1 MEKNIKI
8 GLSRSRLFDFQNV
21 VSFVGEVDEPFD
33 LKELNKALKMLS
45 VKEPLIT
52 SAICFDDEAE
62 AYLQPDKNQPTIEI
76 VEKDID
82 LFLKEQINNGI
93 NFNEGLFKFF
103 VVNQNTLVILS
114 HTVVSDSKSLL
125 ILARE
130 LISFYSKESVGVE
143 PKPIKLFS
151 EECDLPL
158 SVDSFVADKVTE
170 VLDNNYLLKKQN
182 FTYNDYINAKECF
195 LKKYGETDFCSLMID
210 EKLCEHLKEKCEEIK
225 VDFSSLV
232 LFAITEVIK
241 QNTKTQK
248 KQLKIN
254 VLADRRPF
262 FVERDSYS
270 VGCFNGNVSVDVLK
284 NPSDLLKSAKAF
296 HDSVYKK
303 VCSCFNTF
311 YSELFLSKLTP
322 SFLDSCFMYKAGVCK
337 NKNTKK
343 LATLYGCEQQ
353 FLLSFESHNLN
364 QKFWEQLSTF
374 HHIRV
379 KEPHKSNFNVSFSLV
394 QGKKTTLISEWNST
408 RFSKGEIDSLVENA
422 IAVLRQL

>member
-21 VSFVGEVDEPFD
+21 VSFVGEVGEPFD

-45 VKEPLIT
+45 VKEPLII
-52 SAICFDDEAE
+52 SAICLDDESE

-76 VEKDID
+76 IEKDID
-82 LFLKEQINNGI
+82 LFLKEQINKGI
-93 NFNEGLFKFF
+93 NFNEDLFKFF
-103 VVNQNTLVILS
+103 VVNKNTLVILS

-125 ILARE
+125 ILAQE
-130 LISFYSKESVGVE
+130 LLSFYNKESVDIE
-143 PKPIKLFS
+143 PEVIKLFS
-151 EECDLPL
+151 EEGDLPL

-170 VLDNNYLLKKQN
+170 VLDNNYLIKQQN
-182 FTYNDYINAKECF
+182 FNYNDYINAKECF
-195 LKKYGETDFCSLMID
+195 LKKYGETDFCSIQID
-210 EKLCEHLKEKCEEIK
+210 EKLCEHLKEKCEELK

-232 LFAITEVIK
+232 LFAITEAVK
-241 QNTKTQK
+241 QQAKTQK

-284 NPSDLLKSAKAF
+284 NPSDLSKSVKAF

-322 SFLDSCFMYKAGVCK
+322 SFLDSCFMYKAGVYK

-353 FLLSFESHNLN
+353 FLLFFESYNLN
-364 QKFWEQLSTF
+364 QNAWEKLSTF

-394 QGKKTTLISEWNST
+394 QSSKTTLFCEWNSAQY
-408 RFSKGEIDSLVENA
+408 SKMQIDDFFKKTISFLEK
-422 IAVLRQL
+422 I

>member
-21 VSFVGEVDEPFD
+21 VSFVGEVGEPFD

-45 VKEPLIT
+45 VKEPLII
-52 SAICFDDEAE
+52 SAICLDDESE
-62 AYLQPDKNQPTIEI
+62 AYWQPDKNQPTIEI
-76 VEKDID
+76 IEKDID
-82 LFLKEQINNGI
+82 LFLKEQINKGI
-93 NFNEGLFKFF
+93 NFNEDLFKFF
-103 VVNQNTLVILS
+103 VVNKNTLVILS

-125 ILARE
+125 ILAQE
-130 LISFYSKESVGVE
+130 LLSFYNKESVDIE
-143 PKPIKLFS
+143 PEVIKLFS
-151 EECDLPL
+151 EEGDLPL

-170 VLDNNYLLKKQN
+170 VLDNNYLIKQQN
-182 FTYNDYINAKECF
+182 FNYNDYINAKEHF
-195 LKKYGETDFCSLMID
+195 IKRYGRIDFGSVVID
-210 EKLCEHLKEKCEEIK
+210 EKLCVHLKEKCEELK
-225 VDFSSLV
+225 VDFSSLI

-241 QNTKTQK
+241 QNTKAQK
-248 KQLKIN
+248 KTLKIN

-262 FVERDSYS
+262 FVERDLYS

-284 NPSDLLKSAKAF
+284 NASDLSKSVKAF

-322 SFLDSCFMYKAGVCK
+322 SFLDSCFMYKAGVYK

-353 FLLSFESHNLN
+353 FLLSFESVNLN
-364 QKFWEQLSTF
+364 QNFWETLSIF

-394 QGKKTTLISEWNST
+394 QSSKTTLFCEWNSAQY
-408 RFSKGEIDSLVENA
+408 SKMQVDDFFKKTISFLEKI
-422 IAVLRQL
+422 